1 MAIAQPAAAA
11 PRTKAKEKTRAAR
24 GGPGTTVISI
34 IVTLSIAVVLVL
46 LYALWKFWPTEA
58 ILATS
63 KPQPVHIFGITRDVS
78 TEIRLFVI
86 VAISGALGGLMHST
100 RSVAWYVGHGGL
112 RWRWIPYYV
121 VTIVLGAGLA
131 SVFYLVV
138 RGGVLNGK
146 ATSGDVNPYG
156 FAAIAA
162 LVGLFTEEALNML
175 KRVAQEI
182 FAEPTTGADGAD
194 QFAKQSATAGIAPP
208 AVTQTTPASG
218 VTATSAT
225 LEGDAVSDGEPPSY
239 HFDYGPTT
247 GYGQMT
253 DEVTSD
259 AAAAHVTA
267 SINGLTPVTDYHFR
281 IVVTNANGQW
291 TTGSDMLFT
300 TPAG

>member
-1 MAIAQPAAAA
+1 MAIVQPAAAA
-11 PRTKAKEKTRAAR
+11 PRTKAKTRAAR
-24 GGPGTTVISI
+24 TSPGTIVISA
-34 IVTLSIAVVLVL
+34 IVTISIAVVLVL

-58 ILATS
+58 ILAAS
-63 KPQPVHIFGITRDVS
+63 APQPVHIFGITRTVS

-138 RGGVLNGK
+138 RGGVFTGK

-175 KRVAQEI
+175 KRVAQEV
-182 FAEPTTGADGAD
+182 FAEATTGADGAS
-194 QFAKQSATAGIAPP
+194 QVAGQSAAASTAPP
-208 AVTQTTPASG
+208 TVTQTTPASG

-247 GYGQMT
+247 DYGLTT

-259 AAAAHVTA
+259 AAGAHVTV
-267 SINGLTPVTDYHFR
+267 SINGLTPGIDYHFR

-291 TTGSDMLFT
+291 TTGNDMFFT
-300 TPAG
+300 TLAG